1 MSTRKRNEFLDADE
15 SEDDQGGYNS
25 DEVEEGRGAIGG
37 RANKR
42 QRTEDVD
49 SDDASFHSLED
60 EEEQQGK
67 GEERKVQDRAP
78 STGADRFQ
86 LGSDF
91 DDDEEHNAPK
101 AEEDEEQS
109 TSLKQPKLK
118 TPKSVAASE
127 KAARKSGVVY
137 ISRVPPFMKPQTL
150 RHYLA
155 PHALKGLGRIFLTPE
170 DHEQHVQRVKR
181 GGNKKKSFTDGWV
194 EFMSKTEAKLAAET
208 LNGNIIGGKKG
219 NFYHDDLWNMK
230 YLKGFKW
237 SHLTE
242 QIANENAERAAR
254 LREEVRRTRQEN
266 KAFVEDVER
275 GKMLEGMESKKKAK
289 RKAAR
294 DGESA
299 ADVGEQKKAREFK
312 QRKVQGKEDRRGKAE
327 QSAELKNVLGKIF

>member
-15 SEDDQGGYNS
+15 SEDEQGGYNS

-60 EEEQQGK
+60 DEEQQEK
-67 GEERKVQDRAP
+67 GEKQTSKKNFSSV
-78 STGADRFQ
+78 GADRFQ

-91 DDDEEHNAPK
+91 DDDDEQKAPQ

-109 TSLKQPKLK
+109 TTPKLSKFK

-170 DHEQHVQRVKR
+170 DHEQHTQRVKR

-194 EFMSKTEAKLAAET
+194 EFASKTEAKLAAET

-289 RKAAR
+289 RRAAG

-299 ADVGEQKKAREFK
+299 ADVGEQKKARDFK
-312 QRKVQGKEDRRGKAE
+312 QRKVQGKEDRKGQAE